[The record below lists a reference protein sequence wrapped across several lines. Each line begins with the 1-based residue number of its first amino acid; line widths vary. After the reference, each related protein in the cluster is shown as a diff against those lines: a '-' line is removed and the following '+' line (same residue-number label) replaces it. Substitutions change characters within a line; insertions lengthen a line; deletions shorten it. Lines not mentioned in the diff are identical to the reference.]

1 MKKSFSEALNHHLD
15 ATGRKIPDI
24 AEASGVKAD
33 ALYKLKYGKTL
44 NMAVDDAMRVAAAF
58 GKTIEE
64 FMDSRPARVKSELAQ
79 QIDLLTESERELL
92 LASITALL
100 AGRQNET
107 TEAVG
112 GAEEAEA
119 GRAPTSRK

>member
-15 ATGRKIPDI
+15 RTGRKIPEI

-100 AGRQNET
+100 VRRHHDTIESS
-107 TEAVG
+107 E
-112 GAEEAEA
+112 GAEEAGA
-119 GRAPTSRK
+119 GRAPIARK